1 MQTNLKTL
9 SRQYANGILTK
20 PEYRKARAELIETS
34 LDNDLTEPQATV
46 PFIADESEPDEDA
59 SSENESDNQ
68 DAEPPAASAAEKTD
82 KKGSCQRRNQLL
94 MLISLVLLGIVI
106 TLAI

>member
-20 PEYRKARAELIETS
+20 PEYRKARAELIEAS
-34 LDNDLTEPQATV
+34 LENDLTEPQATV
-46 PFIADESEPDEDA
+46 PFVADEDE
-59 SSENESDNQ
+59 SSESESDNK
-68 DAEPPAASAAEKTD
+68 DDEPPTTSTAPPEETD
-82 KKGSCQRRNQLL
+82 KKSPCQRRNQLL

>member
-20 PEYRKARAELIETS
+20 PEYRKARAELIEAS
-34 LDNDLTEPQATV
+34 MDNDLTEPQATV
-46 PFIADESEPDEDA
+46 PFIADEDE
-59 SSENESDNQ
+59 SSENESDSK
-68 DAEPPAASAAEKTD
+68 DDEPPETSTAAAEKTD

-94 MLISLVLLGIVI
+94 MLISLVLLGVVI